1 MRTIF
6 PRISA
11 LEASLQS
18 WIITIL
24 FCLPDTGLY
33 WVYINL
39 LVADE
44 YVLLA
49 EAIDICYQDLLSI
62 CKLLAEQRYQRPE
75 VHILLEQI
83 QKDLFKVLGWHPVV
97 IVLDPALW
105 FEIAISIQMS
115 HPCCPWSQYFGLSN
129 AQSASN
135 WYSEC
140 VTSYTS
146 FVILNVQIPL
156 VSGRAKV
163 PCWLIWLRH
172 KHTIT
177 RSMQYCYIVQLGMLI
192 WKQDNSRIVHCQGV
206 HLHFSFC
213 SAGILQLS
221 RFCNNTGRDAEIA
234 WPLKSTQPASIP
246 IVRKCI

>member
-115 HPCCPWSQYFGLSN
+115 HPCCP
-129 AQSASN
+129 
-135 WYSEC
+135 
-140 VTSYTS
+140 
-146 FVILNVQIPL
+146 
-156 VSGRAKV
+156 
-163 PCWLIWLRH
+163 
-172 KHTIT
+172 
-177 RSMQYCYIVQLGMLI
+177 
-192 WKQDNSRIVHCQGV
+192 
-206 HLHFSFC
+206 
-213 SAGILQLS
+213 
-221 RFCNNTGRDAEIA
+221 
-234 WPLKSTQPASIP
+234 
-246 IVRKCI
+246 